1 MFGLAPV
8 LPPGVADRPVLL
20 FLMGKSFVFSSES
33 VGEGHPDKVA
43 DLISD
48 SVLDACLTVDRTS
61 RVACETFVKSNVVVV
76 GGEITIPKLQDKK
89 TGKTKALETA
99 INLGTVIRDAIRDI
113 GYTNDDDVFHA
124 DTVFINNYLTAQSA
138 DIAQGVDARKAEG
151 KKTAEQ
157 GAGDQGIMFGY
168 ACNETPELMPTP
180 IMFAHRLG
188 RELTKIR
195 KGKKVAWLRPD
206 AKSQVSVR
214 YENDQPVEVVN
225 VVISTQHSADVKHA
239 TIEKY
244 LIENVVKKVIPA
256 GLLTRNTEYLINP
269 TGRFVIG
276 GPQGDSGL
284 TGRKIIVDTYGGW
297 GRHGG
302 GAFSGKDPSKVD
314 RSAAYMGRWVAKN
327 IVAAGLATHAEIQF
341 AYAIGHPKP
350 VSVRVDTFGTAAA
363 GLSDE
368 RITDAVSRVFSFK
381 PADIVSALDLLRPIY
396 RQTTN
401 YGHFGKSGLPWEQTN
416 KVAAL
421 KAAVK

>member
-1 MFGLAPV
+1 MAN
-8 LPPGVADRPVLL
+8 
-20 FLMGKSFVFSSES
+20 SFVFSSES

-48 SVLDACLTVDRTS
+48 SVLDACLALDRTS
-61 RVACETFVKSNVVVV
+61 RVACETMVKSNMVILA
-76 GGEITIPKLQDKK
+76 GEITIPKIGPKPIDQVL
-89 TGKTKALETA
+89 
-99 INLGTVIRDAIRDI
+99 NLGKIVRAAIRDI
-113 GYTNDDDVFHA
+113 GYVNDDDVFHA
-124 DTVFINNYLTAQSA
+124 DKIFINNYLTTQSP
-138 DIAQGVDARKAEG
+138 DIAQGVDAKKAKG

-188 RELTKIR
+188 RELTNIR
-195 KGKKVAWLRPD
+195 KSGAAPWLRPD

-214 YENDQPVEVVN
+214 YENDRPVEVSN
-225 VVISTQHSADVKHA
+225 VVISTQHADGVAHS

-244 LIENVVKKVIPA
+244 LIENVVKKVLPA
-256 GLLTRNTEYLINP
+256 KMLSKHTEFLINP

-314 RSAAYMGRWVAKN
+314 RSAAYMGRWIAKN

-350 VSVRVDTFGTAAA
+350 VSVRVETFGTAKA
-363 GLSDE
+363 GVSDE
-368 RITDAVSRVFSFK
+368 QITAAVQQVFSFK
-381 PADIVSALDLLRPIY
+381 PADIVAQLNLLRPIY

-401 YGHFGKSGLPWEQTN
+401 YGHFGKKGLPWEQIS
-416 KVAAL
+416 KAAAL
-421 KAAVK
+421 RAAV